1 MKRIFTTALLA
12 VAIVACGQKADQQA
26 AQQSSQQPATTQK
39 TETQPATNTAPPR
52 PAIKQSD
59 ARVWVDAVNAAKGSS
74 GSFKV
79 HYYGVEEAKAMVI
92 PLSVP
97 AGVKIDSVS
106 YVGGILEYIATRPV
120 RIDNDN
126 HQVLFTAIPT
136 TEANIPA
143 KEGLLATIYFTLGP
157 EATSGII
164 EETFVPPG
172 NYLTYVDTASALVEP
187 QFEAGKLTVQ

>member
-1 MKRIFTTALLA
+1 MSMKRIVTTALLA
-12 VAIVACGQKADQQA
+12 LAIVACGQKTEQQA
-26 AQQSSQQPATTQK
+26 SQQPAATQK
-39 TETQPATNTAPPR
+39 TQTVPATNTAPPR

-59 ARVWVDAVNAAKGSS
+59 ARVWVDAVSAAKGSS

-97 AGVKIDSVS
+97 AGIKIDSVS
-106 YVGGILEYIATRPV
+106 YAGGMLAYISTRPV

-143 KEGLLATIYFTLGP
+143 AEGLLATIHFTVGP
-157 EATSGII
+157 DATSGVI

-172 NYLTYVDTASALVEP
+172 NYLTYVDTASVLVEP
-187 QFEAGKLTVQ
+187 QFEAGKVTVQ

>member
-1 MKRIFTTALLA
+1 MKQIVTTALLA
-12 VAIVACGQKADQQA
+12 LVIVACGQKADQQA
-26 AQQSSQQPATTQK
+26 SQQPATTQDLSA
-39 TETQPATNTAPPR
+39 EPTAKPTPPR
-52 PAIKQSD
+52 PAIRQSD
-59 ARVWVDAVNAAKGSS
+59 ARVWVDAVNAAKGTS

-97 AGVKIDSVS
+97 AGITIDSVS
-106 YVGGILEYIATRPV
+106 YAGGMLEYIATRPV

-126 HQVLFTAIPT
+126 HHVLFTAIPT

-143 KEGLLATIYFTLGP
+143 KEGLLATIHFSVG
-157 EATSGII
+157 ATAASGVI

-172 NYLTYVDTASALVEP
+172 NYLTYVDTASTLVEP
-187 QFEAGKLTVQ
+187 QFEAGKVTVQ

>member
-1 MKRIFTTALLA
+1 MRMKRIVTTALLA
-12 VAIVACGQKADQQA
+12 LVIVACGQKADQQA
-26 AQQSSQQPATTQK
+26 SQQPATTQ
-39 TETQPATNTAPPR
+39 QPTATPTPPR
-52 PAIKQSD
+52 PAIRQSD
-59 ARVWVDAVNAAKGSS
+59 ARVWVDAVAAAKGTS

-97 AGVKIDSVS
+97 VGITIDSVS
-106 YVGGILEYIATRPV
+106 YAGGMLEYIATRPV

-126 HQVLFTAIPT
+126 HHVLFTAIPT

-143 KEGLLATIYFTLGP
+143 SEGLLATIHFTVG
-157 EATSGII
+157 ADAASGII

-172 NYLTYVDTASALVEP
+172 NYLTYVDTASTLVEP
-187 QFEAGKLTVQ
+187 QFEAGKVTVQ